1 MEILDK
7 QQKPW
12 MQKTVEIMGKIAA
25 NRYLRAIRDGMAVII
40 PVAIVGS
47 FFTILT
53 QMPIDAW
60 KTFIQP
66 YAAGLAI
73 PINFSMGFMSIYA
86 AFAIAGRLAEE
97 YDFDKISTGAV
108 SVMIFLL
115 LAVKPITT
123 TPAAFKALGLK
134 AAATV
139 VPLTNFGAAG
149 LFTAMLAA
157 ILTAEVTRLCRDH
170 HLVIT
175 LPDGVPP
182 AVAASFSALI
192 PATILIVGAWT
203 IHIGFNFD
211 INSFLQW
218 IFSPLGYFGRDNLAS
233 VIVPI
238 LLTDIA
244 WLFGI
249 HGAALATPIFWP
261 LWYPNLNA
269 NMAAL
274 SKGATAATVPHY
286 MTEQF
291 FQWFVY
297 VGGAGATLS
306 LCILLAFFSKS
317 SFGKTMGKVTLV
329 PSIFNINEP
338 VIFGVPIVM
347 NPYFAIP
354 FVFAPLA
361 MGIITWFATITHLVN
376 RTIALVPWTLPGPIG
391 AFMATGFDWRAAVL
405 NIINILVA
413 LAIYYP
419 FFKIWD
425 KNQLKKEQLAA
436 EEDIKK
442 ADASAATA

>member
-1 MEILDK
+1 MSNNEQSARL
-7 QQKPW
+7 QKV
-12 MQKTVEIMGKIAA
+12 TEVMGKIAG
-25 NRYLRAIRDGMAVII
+25 NRYLRAIRDGMSVII

-47 FFTILT
+47 FFTIVS
-53 QMPIDAW
+53 QMPIKAW
-60 KTFIQP
+60 TDFIKP
-66 YAAGLAI
+66 YTPGLAI
-73 PINFSMGFMSIYA
+73 PINFSMGFMAIYA

-97 YDFDKISTGAV
+97 YDFDRISTGVV
-108 SVMIFLL
+108 SVMTFLI
-115 LAVKPITT
+115 LAIKPIPAT
-123 TPAAFKALGLK
+123 TPAAIKALGLK

-139 VPLTNFGAAG
+139 FPSTNFGAAG

-157 ILTAEVTRLCRDH
+157 ILTAEIIRFCRDH
-170 HLVIT
+170 HMVIK

-192 PATILIVGAWT
+192 PATILIIGAW
-203 IHIGFNFD
+203 IIRVGFNVD
-211 INSFLQW
+211 INALLQW
-218 IFSPLGYFGRDNLAS
+218 IFSPLGFFGKDNFIS

-269 NMAAL
+269 NIAAL
-274 SKGATAATVPHY
+274 SKGATAANVPHY

-297 VGGAGATLS
+297 IGGAGATLA

-317 SFGKTMGKVTLV
+317 SFGKTMGKVTLI
-329 PSIFNINEP
+329 PGIFNINEP

-354 FVFAPLA
+354 FVLAPIV
-361 MGIITWFATITHLVN
+361 MGIITWLATIMHLVN

-405 NIINILVA
+405 STINIVVA
-413 LAIYYP
+413 VLIYYP

-425 KNQLKKEQLAA
+425 RKQLHDEQLAA
-436 EEDIKK
+436 QKNEEN
-442 ADASAATA
+442 

>member
-1 MEILDK
+1 MDNSRTWKDK
-7 QQKPW
+7 TIDV
-12 MQKTVEIMGKIAA
+12 MSKIAA

-40 PVAIVGS
+40 PVTIVGS
-47 FFTILT
+47 FFTIVT
-53 QMPIDAW
+53 QLPITAW
-60 KTFIQP
+60 TNFIKP

-73 PINFSMGFMSIYA
+73 PINFSMGFMAIYA
-86 AFAIAGRLAEE
+86 AFAIAGRLAED
-97 YDFDKISTGAV
+97 YHFDHISTGVV
-108 SVMIFLL
+108 SVMVFLL

-139 VPLTNFGAAG
+139 VPLTHFGAAG
-149 LFTAMLAA
+149 LFTAMLAG
-157 ILTAEVTRLCRDH
+157 ILTAEVTRICRDH

-192 PATILIVGAWT
+192 PATFLIVGAWV
-203 IHIGFNFD
+203 IHVGLNFD
-211 INSFLQW
+211 VNAFLQW
-218 IFSPLGYFGRDNLAS
+218 VFSPLAYFGRDNLLS

-238 LLTDIA
+238 LLTDIV

-261 LWYPNLNA
+261 LWYPNLND
-269 NMAAL
+269 NLAAI
-274 SKGATAATVPHY
+274 SKGATAATVPHF

-297 VGGAGATLS
+297 IGGAGATLS

-317 SFGKTMGKVTLV
+317 AYGKTIGRVTII
-329 PSIFNINEP
+329 PGIFNINEP

-354 FVFAPLA
+354 FVLAPLT
-361 MGIITWFATITHLVN
+361 MGIITWAATVLHLVS
-376 RTIALVPWTLPGPIG
+376 RTVALVPWTLPGPIG
-391 AFMATGFDWRAAVL
+391 ALMTTAWDWRAAVL
-405 NIINILVA
+405 CIINIIVA
-413 LAIYYP
+413 TFIYYP

-425 KNQLKKEQLAA
+425 RNQLKAEQDAA
-436 EEDIKK
+436 K
-442 ADASAATA
+442 ADAEKAAQAAVAK